1 MYLLVPGRAGSDILL
16 VDNRNDDETEL
27 YLLNRDTEYENLSPT
42 VTRDHFGS
50 ACGEMSS
57 WALSAPVILPWS
69 NHEGYPVQTSQ
80 MSPLIHEVNEKPG
93 PQCDC
98 ECTRTYGGLP

>member
-27 YLLNRDTEYENLSPT
+27 YLLNRDTECENLSPT

-50 ACGEMSS
+50 TYGEMSS
-57 WALSAPVILPWS
+57 WAISAPVILPCL
-69 NHEGYPVQTSQ
+69 NIEGYSVQTSQ
-80 MSPLIHEVNEKPG
+80 MSTLKGRKCSESWQRPE
-93 PQCDC
+93 
-98 ECTRTYGGLP
+98 